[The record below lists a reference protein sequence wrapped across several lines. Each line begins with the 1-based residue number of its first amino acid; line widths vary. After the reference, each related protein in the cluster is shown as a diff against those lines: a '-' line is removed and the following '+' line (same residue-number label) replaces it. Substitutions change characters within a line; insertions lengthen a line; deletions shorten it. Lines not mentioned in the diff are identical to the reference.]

1 MQLTPRQAFLQ
12 FGHVLQQQLFPHLEA
27 AVGRLSPQLE
37 LLASVVV
44 LMPLA
49 RLLSA
54 RRARTGRP
62 AKDRAALATAFLA
75 KAIFNLPTTRH
86 LIDRLRVDQALR
98 QFCGWRSPRAL
109 PHESKFSRAFAE
121 FAASQLPQQL
131 HEAVIQATQ
140 GV

>member
-37 LLASVVV
+37 LLASVVALV
-44 LMPLA
+44 PLA

-62 AKDRAALATAFLA
+62 AKDRAAMATAFLA
-75 KAIFNLPTTRH
+75 KAILNLPTTRD
-86 LIDRLRVDQALR
+86 LLDRLQIIRVPDFSLPTCR
-98 QFCGWRSPRAL
+98 RGDHGRAGETNGVANL
-109 PHESKFSRAFAE
+109 SATGSCSSAE
-121 FAASQLPQQL
+121 NS
-131 HEAVIQATQ
+131 
-140 GV
+140 